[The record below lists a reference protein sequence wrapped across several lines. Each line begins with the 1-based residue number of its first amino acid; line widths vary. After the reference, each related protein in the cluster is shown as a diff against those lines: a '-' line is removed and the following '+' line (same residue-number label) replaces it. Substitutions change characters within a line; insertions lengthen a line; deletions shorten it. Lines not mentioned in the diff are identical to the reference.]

1 MKKRS
6 VLDVQDI
13 GIYEILDFDGIRF
26 ALRKESVIF
35 VDFMEWIAGVREAA
49 VEARQALA
57 RTTYSKKDIKFFYR
71 TGILG

>member
-1 MKKRS
+1 MLKNCP

-13 GIYEILDFDGIRF
+13 GIYEIPDFDGIRF

-35 VDFMEWIAGVREAA
+35 VDFMEWIAGVWEAA

-57 RTTYSKKDIKFFYR
+57 RMTYSKKRY
-71 TGILG
+71 

>member
-1 MKKRS
+1 MLKKRS

-35 VDFMEWIAGVREAA
+35 VDFME
-49 VEARQALA
+49 
-57 RTTYSKKDIKFFYR
+57 
-71 TGILG
+71 